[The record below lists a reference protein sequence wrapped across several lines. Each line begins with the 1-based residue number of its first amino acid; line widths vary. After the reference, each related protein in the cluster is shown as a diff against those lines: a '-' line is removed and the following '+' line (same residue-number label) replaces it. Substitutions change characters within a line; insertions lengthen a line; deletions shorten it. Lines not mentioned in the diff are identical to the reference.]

1 MPLLLL
7 VPLAGLAFGGSF
19 KLLGDGLEDI
29 TDSTVRLILI
39 GGGAY
44 VAYRYAVK
52 KKVI

>member
-7 VPLAGLAFGGSF
+7 IPLAGLAFGGSF
-19 KLLGDGLEDI
+19 KLLGDGVEDI
-29 TDSTVRLILI
+29 TDSTLKLVLV

-44 VAYRYAVK
+44 FAYRYAVK